1 MAPSWV
7 ILGGA
12 YIEIHS
18 FKTGFLLFLMVM
30 GKESLKTSQ
39 NSRFCSSMKVMQVL
53 CRRPQ

>member
-1 MAPSWV
+1 MAPLWV